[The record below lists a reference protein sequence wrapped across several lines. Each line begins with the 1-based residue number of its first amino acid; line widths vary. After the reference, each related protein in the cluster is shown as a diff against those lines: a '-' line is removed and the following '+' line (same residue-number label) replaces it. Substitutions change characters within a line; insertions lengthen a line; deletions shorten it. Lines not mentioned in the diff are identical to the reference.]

1 MTVYTFLMSENADP
15 CGRGSK
21 QPLDCWDHG
30 FESDSSSLVF
40 VVFCVGTGLREGA
53 DHSFREALPGV
64 PVFTSIVRDL

>member
-1 MTVYTFLMSENADP
+1 VTVCKFLTSETADL

-40 VVFCVGTGLREGA
+40 VVVCADTNLCDGLITRPEKPY
-53 DHSFREALPGV
+53 RV
-64 PVFTSIVRDL
+64 